1 MRSEWR
7 NMVGDEVKLPLAHI
21 LLKDW
26 QEDVTI
32 SIQESVIKRFIIF
45 HMTHVYVCMLNIPK
59 GKM

>member
-7 NMVGDEVKLPLAHI
+7 NMVGDEVKIPLAHT

-26 QEDVTI
+26 QEEITI

-45 HMTHVYVCMLNIPK
+45 HMTHVYVYMLNIP
-59 GKM
+59 